1 MLLNAAKREVT
12 AFTLS
17 ELLMENQQSGGGGG
31 DKVTSLPTQIRSK
44 DN

>member
-17 ELLMENQQSGGGGG
+17 ELLMENQQGGGGG
-31 DKVTSLPTQIRSK
+31 GVNLPPP
-44 DN
+44 DPD